1 MMFSKGGIDQFVLY
15 RYRYGIG
22 MFVLFAAA
30 IFLLTFR
37 LGTLVTG
44 ISNPEALQGLS
55 SDSLKDIIR
64 NPIFA
69 PYKILQWISINILG
83 TTVMA
88 LRIPSIIFGAASVVM
103 LYDIFRHWHKQRIAI
118 LGSLFFVTSSWF
130 LSYARLGV
138 SSISLT
144 FFILIL
150 LWAGT
155 NLHHAPV
162 RRWPFLVMAGA
173 VAFSLYVPYMLYFLI
188 AGVALHRYAVKRY
201 LWHLSRTERLIG
213 VGILGVVIAPLLYA
227 MISDPSLVKV
237 YFGIPQILPTIK
249 EYLVSISNT
258 LGYIFWRSPEN
269 PIYHLGTLPM
279 LDIFTATMA
288 ALGVYQ
294 YEKQLNQHRTK
305 WLFIGSLVLV
315 MTLAIASQVEAF
327 VALAPLV
334 YIFAATGVVTLL
346 VQWYEIFPKNP
357 VARTAGLL
365 PIIFLLLIVTN
376 YHGNRYFIAWARS
389 PETQA
394 QFNRDTTY
402 LRDAIVS
409 GEAKRVVVVA
419 NEDQHTT
426 LNFSLAETVDS
437 VVIMTPKQFAE
448 SKITAEA
455 TYVHRDVKL
464 PKETLAQLEANGEV
478 QTNRTLEPLAYKKY
492 LGPNAQIKG

>member
-22 MFVLFAAA
+22 MFVLFVAA
-30 IFLLTFR
+30 IFLLTFK

-44 ISNPEALQGLS
+44 ISNPEAIQGMS
-55 SDSLKDIIR
+55 SDSLKDIFR

-69 PYKILQWISINILG
+69 PYKILQWISIKALG
-83 TTVMA
+83 HTVLA
-88 LRIPSIIFGAASVVM
+88 LRIPSVIFAAASVAM

-138 SSISLT
+138 ASISLA
-144 FFILIL
+144 FFVLIL

-201 LWHLSRTERLIG
+201 LWHLSKTERVVGL
-213 VGILGVVIAPLLYA
+213 GILAVVITPLVYA
-227 MISDPSLVKV
+227 MVSDPSLVKI

-249 EYLVSISNT
+249 EYFMNISGT
-258 LGYIFWRSPEN
+258 IGYVFWRSAQN

-305 WLFIGSLVLV
+305 WLFVGSLIMVL
-315 MTLAIASQVEAF
+315 TLAFAAQVETF
-327 VALAPLV
+327 IALAPLV

-357 VARTAGLL
+357 VARTVGLL

-389 PETQA
+389 PDTQA
-394 QFNRDTTY
+394 QFNSDTTY
-402 LRDAIVS
+402 LREAIVS
-409 GEAKRVVVVA
+409 GEAKKVVVVA
-419 NEDQHTT
+419 NEDQHIT
-426 LNFSLAETVDS
+426 LNFSLAKTTDS
-437 VVIMTPKQFAE
+437 VVIMTPKEFAK
-448 SKITAEA
+448 SKITAEV
-455 TYVHRDVKL
+455 TYVHRDVEL
-464 PKETLAQLEANGEV
+464 PKETLALLEANGEV
-478 QTNRTLEPLAYKKY
+478 QTNRTNEPLAYKKY